1 MIYLLYL
8 LMLFPWTT
16 DLLENGRFPA
26 NIREVLSELSLSI
39 LVAIGVYAFIQQR
52 AEDLM
57 RAADRVLAKAKTRGG
72 GRISF
77 MMPDCL
83 SFSGSMICEAL
94 SRSD

>member
-1 MIYLLYL
+1 MIHLLYL
-8 LMLFPWTT
+8 LILLPWIT
-16 DLLENGRFPA
+16 DFLEGGRFPI
-26 NIREVLSELSLSI
+26 NVQEVLSELSLSI

-72 GRISF
+72 RISF